1 MKAKRRRELGGVPY
15 RFQRSRWDLEGR
27 ERQRRSIS
35 TQRDWIWVRSLL
47 MDAESSGVCDSKLPP
62 LEYSRRS
69 SRSSASRV
77 LNWSFFAF
85 WYISDSVLPPPPPP
99 PSNGVAADADS
110 ISNREK
116 ERCWEWWFVLM
127 GSGHCDCTVHTLKPN
142 LLWSPVPGLV

>member
-77 LNWSFFAF
+77 LNCSFFAF

-142 LLWSPVPGLV
+142 LLWSPGLV